1 MDFPEKQNEYHFR
14 LDNFRSVVVTSDQFD
29 ANVEAYGRL
38 NKASEIRKDRHVTVD
53 YEKYH
58 VDSMSYWS
66 NSEEFRGGKCRLKFP
81 FQFSLQFFNL
91 LRRRHVLS

>member
-38 NKASEIRKDRHVTVD
+38 NKASEIRKGFQKRQTCHRGLRKISRRQ
-53 YEKYH
+53 YEFL
-58 VDSMSYWS
+58 V
-66 NSEEFRGGKCRLKFP
+66 
-81 FQFSLQFFNL
+81 Q
-91 LRRRHVLS
+91 LRRIPWR